1 MKNIINYSNSR
12 RINLWIIFYLIIY
25 LILIIKL
32 ITIQE
37 IDNGILFA
45 TYSISVSFYILS
57 RFGLAYFHEPSVLVS
72 DVAYEPTI
80 SFAVPSKNEGEN
92 IRETIL
98 KIANINYQKNKFNI
112 IAINDGS
119 DDNTLTEMLAAKYI
133 IEKKSKVS
141 VKVIDWKINKGKR
154 EGMAECVRQS
164 NKDIVIFIDSDSF
177 VDPEAARELVKYFV
191 HNDVAAVAGHAYV
204 ANSDKNFLTKMQ
216 AVRYFV
222 AFKAYKASESLF
234 GVVTCCSGCCSAYRR
249 SYMNE
254 VMDEWLTQKFLGVQC
269 TYGDDR
275 SLTNYLLKKGYK
287 TLFSDK
293 AIAYTF
299 VPDTF
304 RKFIKQQ
311 FRWKKSWVRESLIAG
326 KFMWKKNPIMSIS
339 FYLGVILP
347 ILAPVIVIRALVWYP
362 YMTGNWP
369 FYYLFGL
376 VLMAIVYGLYYYIYT
391 KDRKWVYG
399 VLFAAFYTIIL
410 IWQLPWAIL
419 NLRDARWGTR

>member
-177 VDPEAARELVKYFV
+177 VDPEAARE
-191 HNDVAAVAGHAYV
+191 
-204 ANSDKNFLTKMQ
+204 
-216 AVRYFV
+216 
-222 AFKAYKASESLF
+222 
-234 GVVTCCSGCCSAYRR
+234 
-249 SYMNE
+249 
-254 VMDEWLTQKFLGVQC
+254 
-269 TYGDDR
+269 
-275 SLTNYLLKKGYK
+275 
-287 TLFSDK
+287 
-293 AIAYTF
+293 
-299 VPDTF
+299 
-304 RKFIKQQ
+304 
-311 FRWKKSWVRESLIAG
+311 
-326 KFMWKKNPIMSIS
+326 
-339 FYLGVILP
+339 
-347 ILAPVIVIRALVWYP
+347 
-362 YMTGNWP
+362 
-369 FYYLFGL
+369 
-376 VLMAIVYGLYYYIYT
+376 
-391 KDRKWVYG
+391 
-399 VLFAAFYTIIL
+399 
-410 IWQLPWAIL
+410 
-419 NLRDARWGTR
+419 